1 MVLTPTPGSGFFI
14 DKGMP
19 LEYSNA
25 VNTVAETTQFQ
36 KKAKRL
42 LSNIEK
48 ESLIVHLAAN
58 PRGGVVIEGTGGIRK
73 LRWGRADKGKSGG
86 VRVIYY
92 YHSEIMPLYLLTVFG
107 KNERANISQR
117 EKQMLA
123 KMVDQLVDYWRRRNG

>member
-1 MVLTPTPGSGFFI
+1 M
-14 DKGMP
+14 
-19 LEYSNA
+19 
-25 VNTVAETTQFQ
+25 NTVAETTQFQ
-36 KKAKRL
+36 KKVERL

-48 ESLIVHLAAN
+48 ESLIIHLAAN
-58 PRGGVVIEGTGGIRK
+58 PKAGVLIEGTGGIRK

-123 KMVDQLVDYWRRRNG
+123 KMVDQLVDYWRKRNG